1 MNLDIN
7 SLRKEKERGVC
18 PLVVDFSRYNNLVS
32 RNYLENKHYE
42 QKVFDGAKVLIF
54 GSLKDVIEF
63 KMMLENVYT
72 DFDFILDTV
81 EESSFDTIECK
92 ATIVLKR
99 KLLEEVT
106 DSPEYKLATE
116 KAEGIKRLKEEV
128 KKQESQFKNI
138 ENRIAAIKIN
148 VQKAISKVGQLK
160 SLDKENEKERRKL
173 KQKLLELNETLDELR
188 SQLLKEGVV
197 SGDMDI
203 TKFYSQK

>member
-1 MNLDIN
+1 MNLDKN
-7 SLRKEKERGVC
+7 ALRKQKEKGVC

-42 QKVFDGAKVLIF
+42 QKVFDGAKILIF

-63 KMMLENVYT
+63 RMMLESVYT

-81 EESSFDTIECK
+81 EESSCDTIECK

-99 KLLEEVT
+99 KTLEEIT
-106 DSPEYKLATE
+106 DSPEYKFAKE

-138 ENRIAAIKIN
+138 ENRITGIKLN
-148 VQKAISKVGQLK
+148 VQKAISEVGQLK

-197 SGDMDI
+197 FDNMDI
-203 TKFYSQK
+203 TKFYPQK

>member
-1 MNLDIN
+1 MNLDKN
-7 SLRKEKERGVC
+7 ALRKQKERGVC
-18 PLVVDFSRYNNLVS
+18 PLVVDFSKYNNLVS

-42 QKVFDGAKVLIF
+42 QKIFDGAKILIF
-54 GSLKDVIEF
+54 ASLKDVIEF

-72 DFDFILDTV
+72 DFDFILDTA
-81 EESSFDTIECK
+81 EESSCDTIECK

>member
-7 SLRKEKERGVC
+7 SLRKEKERGIC

-116 KAEGIKRLKEEV
+116 KAEGIKRLKGEV